1 MYAIPATGP
10 LFLWRV
16 WGDIK
21 ISDYSFEKYADDPM
35 IKVLCDE
42 REMDIRRS
50 GLEGEEAAQGCLSSL
65 GDDCYVF
72 TNLYIPYEGKDSETD
87 ILVVSPAGVTI
98 VEVKNHK
105 GVIRGD
111 VSDRKLIQDCGLSGE
126 QAEQYAKYVAE
137 AYEERS
143 RMEYDRFPEENCLQT
158 LKEAQR
164 ICAGR
169 SKGETLS
176 AHMIDRFLRVP
187 CEQWQMA
194 KTAVS
199 QYFGC
204 GEDAVD
210 RLYSEN
216 EEWLL
221 VSAAS
226 ASALAEQLLALF
238 DADLS
243 WRIFRNAALLG
254 TEAAMTRISAVL
266 DLMGEEFGGKVIR
279 VDAEAD
285 GWLFYRYYSDPVGCI
300 AYMKTCGLTAEGILK
315 AVQNDPLVLYLYK
328 EDRRVSYNHDQS
340 YIDSIIQKYK

>member
-1 MYAIPATGP
+1 MMNDQCKITRRIMNALEQELLYLQTTRSREVEAMLAEAMEY
-10 LFLWRV
+10 
-16 WGDIK
+16 GDLENNLEYDFAKAEQEKVSGRIAQIEK
-21 ISDYSFEKYADDPM
+21 I
-35 IKVLCDE
+35 
-42 REMDIRRS
+42 
-50 GLEGEEAAQGCLSSL
+50 LSSA
-65 GDDCYVF
+65 V
-72 TNLYIPYEGKDSETD
+72 
-87 ILVVSPAGVTI
+87 I
-98 VEVKNHK
+98 VEEEEKHL
-105 GVIRGD
+105 
-111 VSDRKLIQDCGLSGE
+111 SDEFLAALRKLIQDCGLSGE

-137 AYEERS
+137 AYEERN

-279 VDAEAD
+279 ADAEAD

-328 EDRRVSYNHDQS
+328 EDRRLSYNHDQA
-340 YIDSIIQKYK
+340 YIDKIIRKYK